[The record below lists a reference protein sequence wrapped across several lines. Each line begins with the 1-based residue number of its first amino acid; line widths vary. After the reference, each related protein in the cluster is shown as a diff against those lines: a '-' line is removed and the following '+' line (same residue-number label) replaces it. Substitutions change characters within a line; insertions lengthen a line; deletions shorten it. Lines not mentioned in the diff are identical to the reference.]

1 MRRKAFTL
9 VELLVVITIIGMLIG
24 ILLPAVYQALELAN
38 RASCSNN
45 LRSIGQSANAWA
57 TSHRQRWPDVYKAST
72 SGGPQN
78 WDQVGETRSD
88 NYAFDSDATTGQEA
102 TDRTG
107 TDVQSN
113 TANLW
118 RLIASQ
124 GLSLEVFLCPSAGH
138 LKDDTVVKFGDV
150 RDFRNQLYVSYSYQ
164 NVLGPYTL
172 TSTGAAQ
179 VTELAVAADVNP
191 MRRDYWSGAP
201 SGVGQDVGMTDRRLA
216 DRQKFEE
223 SDATMAWNESMP
235 EGIPEGN
242 AWQLNSPNHKYKGQ
256 NVLYL
261 DGHVAWRDNPYC
273 GFRWDNIW
281 IRKQS
286 NVTQTLDPQQFATI
300 EAYDDTASYDG
311 QAMLPAGASDDSFLV
326 P

>member
-9 VELLVVITIIGMLIG
+9 VELLVVITIMGILIG
-24 ILLPAVYQALELAN
+24 ILLPAVYEALELAN
-38 RASCSNN
+38 RASCSSN
-45 LRSIGQSANAWA
+45 LRSIGQAANAWA
-57 TSHRQRWPDVYKAST
+57 TSHRQRWPDVYKTST
-72 SGGPQN
+72 SGTLG
-78 WDQVGETRSD
+78 WDKVGETRSD
-88 NYAFDSDATTGQEA
+88 YYAFDQDVTTGQEA
-102 TDRTG
+102 TDSTG
-107 TDVQSN
+107 VDVESN

-124 GLSLEVFLCPSAGH
+124 GLSIDVFLCPSAGH
-138 LKDDTVVKFGDV
+138 LRDDTVVKFGDV
-150 RDFRNQLYVSYSYQ
+150 RDFRNQHYVSYSYQ
-164 NVLGPYTL
+164 NVLGPYSL
-172 TSTGAAQ
+172 TSTGASQ

-201 SGVGQDVGMTDRRLA
+201 SGTDGLTDRKLA
-216 DRQKFEE
+216 AREKFQE
-223 SDATMAWNESMP
+223 SDETMAWNDSMP

-261 DGHVAWRDNPYC
+261 DGHVAWRDHPYC

-281 IRKQS
+281 IRKQAD
-286 NVTQTLDPQQFATI
+286 VTQTLDPQQFATI
-300 EAYDDTASYDG
+300 EAYDDTQSYNGTD
-311 QAMLPAGASDDSFLV
+311 MLPAGASDDSFLV